1 MFKFD
6 NQEIDEANLITNI
19 KNAYNDQLN
28 YMGVTDG
35 DLTRF
40 SWSQNK
46 HINITFIKIHSEF
59 TIGKARSYL
68 FFAEESAIDNIK
80 YVDLYKKTDSFDF
93 ENFYQESE
101 KLAYIS
107 KHNLLKIT
115 PQKVIKNSLQI
126 ISLTENSNES
136 KLIQDIKR
144 FGKDFA
150 KHEYNSTKTSL
161 ESRGTIEKFPTLN
174 KQIFVDKYH
183 FDDMLRKI
191 NDNQFTDEF
200 NQCLFA
206 YENQK
211 WFICAAG
218 FGSCLEHLML
228 LTLQNYGKEK
238 QLGYNP
244 TASNYLKA
252 FAKEPINLE
261 SRQLTYIDTL
271 FRIRNSVDHHNSGYT
286 QKMICDQLMEG
297 ITNVFNEYY
306 VTSLSAK

>member
-6 NQEIDEANLITNI
+6 KQNINEANLINSI
-19 KNAYNDQLN
+19 KKEYDTQLN

-46 HINITFIKIHSEF
+46 CIHITFIKIHAD
-59 TIGKARSYL
+59 TVAGHARRYL
-68 FFAEESAIDNIK
+68 FFAQESKQNKIE
-80 YVDLYKKTDSFDF
+80 YCDLYDKTASFDF
-93 ENFYQESE
+93 DQLSMGIEQ
-101 KLAYIS
+101 LIYIS
-107 KHNLLKIT
+107 NHNLLNILPDKI
-115 PQKVIKNSLQI
+115 IKNSIQLI
-126 ISLTENSNES
+126 ISTENSNEAE
-136 KLIQDIKR
+136 LIKDIKS

-150 KHEYNSTKTSL
+150 KNEYTSTKSSL
-161 ESRGTIEKFPTLN
+161 ESRGRIENFPTLN

-183 FDDMLRKI
+183 FDDMLHKI

-211 WFICAAG
+211 WFLCAAG
-218 FGSCLEHLML
+218 LGSCLEHLML

-252 FAKEPINLE
+252 FTKEPISLE

-271 FRIRNSVDHHNSGYT
+271 FGIRNSVDHHNSGYT

>member
-1 MFKFD
+1 M
-6 NQEIDEANLITNI
+6 
-19 KNAYNDQLN
+19 
-28 YMGVTDG
+28 
-35 DLTRF
+35 
-40 SWSQNK
+40 
-46 HINITFIKIHSEF
+46 
-59 TIGKARSYL
+59 
-68 FFAEESAIDNIK
+68 
-80 YVDLYKKTDSFDF
+80 
-93 ENFYQESE
+93 
-101 KLAYIS
+101 IS
-107 KHNLLKIT
+107 KISIRNPKSWHIF
-115 PQKVIKNSLQI
+115 PSIISQKVIKNSLQI

-191 NDNQFTDEF
+191 NDNQFTDE
-200 NQCLFA
+200 
-206 YENQK
+206 NQK

-252 FAKEPINLE
+252 FTKEPINLE

>member
-6 NQEIDEANLITNI
+6 NQEIDETNLLTSI

-46 HINITFIKIHSEF
+46 CIHITFIKIHTE
-59 TIGKARSYL
+59 TKIGHARRYL
-68 FFAEESAIDNIK
+68 FFAQESKQNKIE
-80 YVDLYKKTDSFDF
+80 YYDLYNKTASFDF
-93 ENFYQESE
+93 DQLRIGIEQ
-101 KLAYIS
+101 LIYIHN
-107 KHNLLKIT
+107 HNLLNILPDKI
-115 PQKVIKNSLQI
+115 IKNSIQLI
-126 ISLTENSNES
+126 VLTENSTEAQ
-136 KLIQDIKR
+136 LIKGLKQ
-144 FGKDFA
+144 FGKDLA
-150 KHEYNSTKTSL
+150 KNEYTSTKSSL
-161 ESRGTIEKFPTLN
+161 EYRGKIENFPTLN

-183 FDDMLRKI
+183 FDDMLHKI

-211 WFICAAG
+211 WFLCAAG
-218 FGSCLEHLML
+218 LGSCLEHLML

-252 FAKEPINLE
+252 FTKEPISLE

-271 FRIRNSVDHHNSGYT
+271 FRIRNSVDHHNFGYT

-306 VTSLSAK
+306 VASLSAK